1 MKISDILEE
10 CKLKLVTGNPDR
22 EIKGYYAC
30 DLLSWAISHANEG
43 DLWVTVMNNINILA
57 VASLV
62 DVSCIVIP
70 EDIEI
75 PQTLTEKAQ
84 EREVTLLS
92 TPLQAAELIIKAHEL
107 SKNIG

>member
-1 MKISDILEE
+1 MKISDILNE
-10 CKLKLVTGNPDR
+10 CELKLVTGSADR

-75 PQTLTEKAQ
+75 PQTLIEKAQ

-107 SKNIG
+107 SKNFG

>member
-1 MKISDILEE
+1 MKISDIMTE
-10 CKLKLVTGNPDR
+10 CKLTLITGNANR

-62 DVSCIVIP
+62 DVACIVIP
-70 EDIEI
+70 EDIEV
-75 PQTLTEKAQ
+75 PENLKEKAE

-92 TPLQAAELIIKAHEL
+92 TPMQAAELIIKAHEL

>member
-1 MKISDILEE
+1 MKISDIMDE
-10 CKLKLVTGNPDR
+10 CKLKLITGSTDR

-62 DVSCIVIP
+62 DVACIVIP
-70 EDIEI
+70 EDIKI
-75 PQTLTEKAQ
+75 PDSLKEKAE

-92 TPLQAAELIIKAHEL
+92 TPMQAAELIIKAHEL
-107 SKNIG
+107 SKNLG

>member
-1 MKISDILEE
+1 MKISDILDE
-10 CKLKLVTGNPDR
+10 CKLTLVTGSADR

-43 DLWVTVMNNINILA
+43 DLWITVMNNINILA

-75 PQTLTEKAQ
+75 PQTLIEKAQ

-92 TPLQAAELIIKAHEL
+92 TPLQAAEIIIKAYEF
-107 SKNIG
+107 SKNFS